1 MEKRLPDAETLFE
14 KASSINPND
23 VQLLK
28 KLAQVQMQNGENDK
42 AKASLSKVKALA
54 PDDKTVAG
62 N

>member
-1 MEKRLPDAETLFE
+1 
-14 KASSINPND
+14 
-23 VQLLK
+23 
-28 KLAQVQMQNGENDK
+28 MQNGENDK